1 MSMIG
6 ADPEVFLTD
15 KSGAIIPS
23 CDLIG
28 GTKAEAIPF
37 STGNKDYKW
46 LEDNVALEFNWS
58 PTSSHVDFYQRVKD
72 LRRRAEIVLQ
82 QKGYGM
88 NIAPSHKFNKAQLS
102 HPKALTIGCMPDV
115 CAYDNAKKR
124 VVDIDSLGTHRFC
137 GGHIHLSYDK
147 KERIP
152 AYAVAMLMDALVGLP
167 SLKFDK
173 QGLRRAHYG
182 LAGLYREKD
191 YGVEYRTMSNWWFGV
206 ADEPLAYMA
215 CTVLSLGKSI
225 ERAPLELSNLF
236 ATIPFKDVQTA
247 INNEDVKLAR
257 EVNQYIRWSKP
268 ARKCALDF
276 TFHDLAG
283 I

>member
-1 MSMIG
+1 
-6 ADPEVFLTD
+6 
-15 KSGAIIPS
+15 
-23 CDLIG
+23 
-28 GTKAEAIPF
+28 
-37 STGNKDYKW
+37 
-46 LEDNVALEFNWS
+46 
-58 PTSSHVDFYQRVKD
+58 
-72 LRRRAEIVLQ
+72 
-82 QKGYGM
+82 
-88 NIAPSHKFNKAQLS
+88 
-102 HPKALTIGCMPDV
+102 
-115 CAYDNAKKR
+115 
-124 VVDIDSLGTHRFC
+124 
-137 GGHIHLSYDK
+137 
-147 KERIP
+147 
-152 AYAVAMLMDALVGLP
+152 
-167 SLKFDK
+167 
-173 QGLRRAHYG
+173 
-182 LAGLYREKD
+182 
-191 YGVEYRTMSNWWFGV
+191 MSNWWFGV